1 MIRMK
6 TTQHD
11 CKTELRSVALK
22 ATPAR
27 LAILQLL
34 EQTQHPLDTAA
45 IITYLENHNYAVDE
59 ATVFRIINMFT
70 QKGITRQLQFN
81 EGKFRY
87 ELASKDDHHHLI
99 CESCGAI
106 EDISDCGVSV
116 LEKTIAKKKGF
127 IVKRHSLEFFGVCL
141 SCQG

>member
-1 MIRMK
+1 MN

-34 EQTQHPLDTAA
+34 EQTQQPLDIAA
-45 IITYLENHNYAVDE
+45 IILYLENNDYTVDE

-70 QKGITRQLQFN
+70 QKGITKQLQFN

-99 CESCGAI
+99 CDSCGAI
-106 EDISDCGVSV
+106 EDIIDCGVAT
-116 LEKTIAKKKGF
+116 LEKTITKKKGF
-127 IVKRHSLEFFGVCL
+127 TVKRHSLEFFGVCQ
-141 SCQG
+141 SCQR